1 MPQKAKITREE
12 IVGAALGLVRKNGIE
27 SLNARSLAKRLGVS
41 TQPIF
46 SHFASMK
53 ELERATFDE
62 AQSFYESRI
71 SAAIASDPVRPYR
84 ASGMAYIT
92 LAREEPRLFR
102 WLFMRDRT
110 GEEDKGTA
118 EIEGLL
124 KLLQDR
130 LGLSRE
136 DALLFHLEMWVVVHG
151 IATMVAT
158 SYQNW
163 NKETVSRILTDCYR
177 GLLKRYGKEY

>member
-12 IVGAALGLVRKNGIE
+12 IVGTALDLVRESGIE
-27 SLNARSLAKRLGVS
+27 ALNARFLANRLGVS

-53 ELERATFDE
+53 ELEKATLAAAQTLYDE
-62 AQSFYESRI
+62 RI
-71 SAAIASDPVRPYR
+71 AKAIASDPVRPYR

-124 KLLQDR
+124 ELLQDR
-130 LGLSRE
+130 LHLSRE
-136 DALLFHLEMWVVVHG
+136 DALFFHLEMWVVVHG

-163 NKETVSRILTDCYR
+163 NEETVSRILTDCYR
-177 GLLKRYGKEY
+177 GLLKR